1 MLDPPAYICGRE
13 RLLSPQ
19 AGGGG
24 TSRGG
29 DLGTAFDRT
38 PRVRSLH
45 LRAVAHTTSKVL
57 SFPMPRKKSVESQF
71 RQEREAGWDATTSN
85 FSLNE
90 YNSMTDRVRVQ
101 ATRVPFP

>member
-1 MLDPPAYICGRE
+1 MLDLPAYICGRA

-19 AGGGG
+19 ASGGG

-29 DLGTAFDRT
+29 DLGTAFD
-38 PRVRSLH
+38 PRHSTCGPLLH
-45 LRAVAHTTSKVL
+45 HPKVL

-71 RQEREAGWDATTSN
+71 RQERETGWDATTSN